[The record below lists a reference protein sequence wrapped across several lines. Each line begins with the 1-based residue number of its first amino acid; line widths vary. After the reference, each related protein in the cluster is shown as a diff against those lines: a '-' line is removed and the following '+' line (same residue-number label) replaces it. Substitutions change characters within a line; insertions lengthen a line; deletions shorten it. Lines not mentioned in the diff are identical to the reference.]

1 MKVFTLLW
9 LPDENQI
16 NHKFRRSWRGR
27 EGIDFS
33 GCAKVIVVVHND
45 KKRRKLSQMFTYK
58 MSIPSPFL
66 MENAFIKERK
76 EKEM

>member
-1 MKVFTLLW
+1 MKIKSI
-9 LPDENQI
+9 I
-16 NHKFRRSWRGR
+16 NLEGVGGGGRGLTFRVVL
-27 EGIDFS
+27 
-33 GCAKVIVVVHND
+33 AKVIVVVHND